1 MQAILLSSLAGHRKD
16 NLKKTG
22 GCLESPLKYLYN
34 TKENVI
40 NFLIADCS
48 EKGIREGL
56 VLEGDRELEPIA
68 VTLRHKGGFSFAER
82 VSVSQQFGSE
92 YTIYLEKKNQ
102 QQKGPARWLSW

>member
-1 MQAILLSSLAGHRKD
+1 M
-16 NLKKTG
+16 
-22 GCLESPLKYLYN
+22 
-34 TKENVI
+34 I

-68 VTLRHKGGFSFAER
+68 VTLRHKGGFSFAEC

-92 YTIYLEKKNQ
+92 YTIYLEKKKPNNKKGQ
-102 QQKGPARWLSW
+102 QDGLVGKGVCLMDGVHSLSPRGKQQELTPPNYYLVPICML